1 MSTRKRT
8 SLSAAQKR
16 ELCETKKNNP
26 SLNNVELA
34 KEYNI
39 GKATVTDILKEKE
52 RWLSITTEQ
61 ANLKKFREPNW
72 PKLEQALSLWVDNA
86 LYSQQDITGNILKE
100 KANKFA
106 AKLSINNFRSSDG
119 WLAGFKHRHG
129 LRQFRKQ
136 GEAASAPSLELL
148 ENARVSLQT
157 LLGNYSPEDIWN
169 GDETGLFWKMEPSR
183 VLARSKLSGHKKDK
197 SRITLFCAVNSLGT
211 EKMKLSFIHQHRRPR
226 SMKNLNYNNL
236 PVYYYWNKTAWMQ
249 VSIFNEILL
258 ILNNDMKNQGR
269 KILLLIDNA
278 PVHIILEETAEKL
291 DSLKVEL
298 LPPNTTTFLQPCD
311 AGVIHSFK
319 CKYRALFVQNRIKA
333 YDDLQDGITSTL
345 TAYTIYDA
353 LINAAEAW
361 SNVSPQTI
369 RNCWLKTGILPE
381 QMMIEPSSIHDE
393 EDEQDLGILLEK
405 LPNNNI
411 AANEYIHI
419 ENENDWINLADEDIV
434 EALNQDEES
443 SEDEVEL
450 VENVEVINNKVA
462 QESINTVLRY
472 LYQQKPDFGKVDEE
486 VRVLRNLNRRV
497 GLIIQKKLKQ
507 PDLHHYFEDESV
519 E

>member
-1 MSTRKRT
+1 
-8 SLSAAQKR
+8 
-16 ELCETKKNNP
+16 
-26 SLNNVELA
+26 
-34 KEYNI
+34 
-39 GKATVTDILKEKE
+39 
-52 RWLSITTEQ
+52 
-61 ANLKKFREPNW
+61 
-72 PKLEQALSLWVDNA
+72 
-86 LYSQQDITGNILKE
+86 
-100 KANKFA
+100 
-106 AKLSINNFRSSDG
+106 
-119 WLAGFKHRHG
+119 
-129 LRQFRKQ
+129 
-136 GEAASAPSLELL
+136 
-148 ENARVSLQT
+148 
-157 LLGNYSPEDIWN
+157 
-169 GDETGLFWKMEPSR
+169 MEPSR

-197 SRITLFCAVNSLGT
+197 SRITIFCAVNSLGT

-258 ILNNDMKNQGR
+258 ILNNDIKNQGR

-507 PDLHHYFEDESV
+507 SDLHHYFEDESV